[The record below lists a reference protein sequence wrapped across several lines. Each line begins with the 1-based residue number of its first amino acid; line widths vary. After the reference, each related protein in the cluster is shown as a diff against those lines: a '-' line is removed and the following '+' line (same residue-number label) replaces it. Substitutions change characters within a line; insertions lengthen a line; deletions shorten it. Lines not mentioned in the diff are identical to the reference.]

1 MSDSSNGRRRI
12 AGLNQ
17 FLKNV
22 RKGNAVRVFLAS
34 DADAYFAETV
44 KNELRGKNGI
54 ELETRYDS
62 DDLAT
67 MAGVDVPTA
76 VLTEVEG

>member
-1 MSDSSNGRRRI
+1 MSNSSNGRRRI

-17 FLKNV
+17 FLKNI
-22 RKGNAVRVFLAS
+22 RRGNALRVFLAS
-34 DADAYFAETV
+34 DADTYFAESV
-44 KNELRGKNGI
+44 KNELKAHPEV

-76 VLTEVEG
+76 VLTEVEA